1 MVCAQR
7 LDIVTLST
15 AWSPLQAILPGDDVD
30 DPELR
35 RRLAEFN
42 LLDAPGHL
50 LRRNH
55 QRSYEIFARHVGDDV
70 TRQQIALL
78 IALAKNPGAS
88 QRELV
93 EATGIDK
100 STLKEMLGR
109 MVARDWVKRER
120 DPEDNRAWTMR
131 ITPGGEALLADRI
144 AAVAAAQRE
153 ILAPL
158 EEADRTIF
166 LRCLRVLIG
175 HEEMA
180 G

>member
-1 MVCAQR
+1 MAGEQ
-7 LDIVTLST
+7 
-15 AWSPLQAILPGDDVD
+15 VD
-30 DPELR
+30 DPELI
-35 RRLAEFN
+35 RRLNGFS

-78 IALAKNPGAS
+78 IALAKGPGSS

-109 MVARDWVKRER
+109 MVQRGWVSRER
-120 DPEDNRAWTMR
+120 DPEDSRAWTMR
-131 ITPGGEALLADRI
+131 IMPGGEALLLDRI
-144 AAVAAAQRE
+144 DAVVAAQRE
-153 ILAPL
+153 IVAPL
-158 EEADRTIF
+158 PEEDREIF
-166 LRCLRVLIG
+166 LRSLRILIG
-175 HEEMA
+175 LDGA
-180 G
+180 GG